1 MRPERNSGLLP
12 GRRFRAPPPI
22 PATGRS
28 RLTHPPRSWPSGRRR
43 AGGEALFPGLLCR
56 PQASGTY
63 TRNSFSAKAIFSC
76 DLSNLGR
83 ARLRC
88 RSGDRLLKSHLG
100 YSAHYPFSLM
110 PDPTKRM
117 DRAEIA
123 RRVERA
129 EKLLQKGKT
138 VDALDEYMQ
147 VLGEDLQNDNVRQ
160 MAADLC
166 LSLQRTPE
174 AVRLLGELFERQ
186 LEAGENTRASLTYKK
201 LARYATPTSV
211 QRLHFGQILETSN
224 RKLALE
230 TYESALED
238 LTKNG
243 RPQDCVL
250 VLQRLVALEPSEQ
263 NFLRLGELCSQAG
276 DKQEAAIAFLK
287 LAEMTE
293 ASGADA
299 AQWYERA
306 YTEDSADTRIALG
319 YGKSL
324 VAQGQVGAAIFV
336 LEPLAKADGA
346 ALEVLE
352 SYAKALLSA
361 NRLSDAEPLVWQLFQ
376 KNPSRLQEVANLIGL
391 LVEAQQD
398 AEAVALARKLEQ
410 FQRSR
415 GERRSFVAMM
425 QEVTGQHRSS
435 PEFLEFMSELFNA
448 SNREGDYSQTL
459 LKLFDLHCGMGNY
472 PKAAECLDR
481 AADVDAYEPGHQKR
495 LEILRGKIDENR
507 FKVIASRFT
516 SMAKPA
522 EPAKT
527 EGPTL
532 GAAALQDL
540 MLQAEILVQYGMRS
554 KAIERLQRIQEL
566 FPREEERNQDLQ
578 QLYLAA
584 GLNPQHAEVAPAHST
599 ASKPAAKPSP
609 APPVSTQMQPPAD
622 SADVNSFTKVAE
634 ITRKLYRQTNADAVM
649 STAVNEI
656 GAQWKLSRCIVAMR
670 KPGMVPNGN
679 KEYLG
684 ENVKSGETRT
694 LSKLVIA
701 VQDIV
706 ISLGTLTITD
716 APAAPELHE
725 IREEV
730 AELGITSLLALPL
743 SDGQDQMGVLL
754 LIQNT
759 ARGWHSGDI
768 IVLKTIGE
776 QIVIALNNAGLRRLV
791 KSLSVTD
798 EQSGLLKR
806 ASYLDLL
813 MAETRRALQQSTPV
827 TVALMQFGKSSAM
840 AKEHGEKAVEAA
852 MQKIGQLFAA
862 NIRQNDLAFRYEMTT
877 IALVLGETQEKE
889 ALMAVEKLRKL
900 LAEVKLSD
908 EILPFSAGL
917 AEAVVRQQFDPADIV
932 TEVINRADMALDTAV
947 SQGMGRIVSLAP
959 SVAAAA
965 VA

>member
-1 MRPERNSGLLP
+1 MRPERNSGSLP

-88 RSGDRLLKSHLG
+88 RSGDRLLKSHRG

-147 VLGEDLQNDNVRQ
+147 VLGEDPQNDNVRQ

-376 KNPSRLQEVANLIGL
+376 KNPWRLQEVANLIGL
-391 LVEAQQD
+391 LVDAQQD

-415 GERRSFVAMM
+415 GERRAFVAMM
-425 QEVTGQHRSS
+425 QEVVAQHRSS
-435 PEFLEFMSELFNA
+435 PDFLEFMSELFNA

-522 EPAKT
+522 EPVKT

-566 FPREEERNQDLQ
+566 FPGEEERNQDLQ

-584 GLNPQHAEVAPAHST
+584 GMNPRRPDAVPAPST
-599 ASKPAAKPSP
+599 PAKPAAKAPST
-609 APPVSTQMQPPAD
+609 APPVSGQTQPSAE

-649 STAVNEI
+649 STAVNES
-656 GAQWKLSRCIVAMR
+656 GEQWKLSRCIIAMR
-670 KPGMVPNGN
+670 KPGMAPSAI
-679 KEYLG
+679 KECLYEG
-684 ENVKSGETRT
+684 GKRAETKT
-694 LSKLVIA
+694 LNQMVTF

-706 ISLGTLTITD
+706 VSLGTLSITH
-716 APAAPELHE
+716 AATAPELEE
-725 IREEV
+725 IREVV
-730 AELGITSLLALPL
+730 AELGIASLLALPL
-743 SDGQDQMGVLL
+743 SDGEDQTGVLL
-754 LIQNT
+754 LVQST
-759 ARGWHSGDI
+759 VRSWHSGDI
-768 IVLKTIGE
+768 VVLKTISE

-798 EQSGLLKR
+798 EKSGLLKR

-827 TVALMQFGKSSAM
+827 TVALMQFGKSPAM
-840 AKEHGEKAVEAA
+840 VKEHGEKTVEAA
-852 MQKIGQLFAA
+852 MQKIGQIFAA

-877 IALVLGETQEKE
+877 IALVLGETGEKE

-900 LAEVKLSD
+900 L
-908 EILPFSAGL
+908 
-917 AEAVVRQQFDPADIV
+917 R
-932 TEVINRADMALDTAV
+932 T
-947 SQGMGRIVSLAP
+947 
-959 SVAAAA
+959 
-965 VA
+965 

>member
-1 MRPERNSGLLP
+1 
-12 GRRFRAPPPI
+12 
-22 PATGRS
+22 
-28 RLTHPPRSWPSGRRR
+28 
-43 AGGEALFPGLLCR
+43 
-56 PQASGTY
+56 
-63 TRNSFSAKAIFSC
+63 
-76 DLSNLGR
+76 
-83 ARLRC
+83 
-88 RSGDRLLKSHLG
+88 
-100 YSAHYPFSLM
+100 
-110 PDPTKRM
+110 M

-147 VLGEDLQNDNVRQ
+147 VLAEDPQNDNVRQ
-160 MAADLC
+160 MAADLY

-174 AVRLLGELFERQ
+174 AAKLLGELFERQ
-186 LEAGENTRASLTYKK
+186 VEAGENTRASLTYKK
-201 LARYATPTSV
+201 LARYITPTSI
-211 QRLHFGQILETSN
+211 QRVRFGQILETSN

-243 RPQDCVL
+243 RPQDCVV
-250 VLQRLVALEPSEQ
+250 VLKRMVALDPGEK
-263 NFLRLGELCSQAG
+263 NFLKLGEISSKAG
-276 DKQEAAIAFLK
+276 DKQGAAAAFLK

-293 ASGADA
+293 ASGGNA
-299 AQWYERA
+299 AQWFERA
-306 YTEDSADTRIALG
+306 YTEDPSDMTIALG
-319 YGKSL
+319 YAKSL
-324 VAQGQVGAAIFV
+324 IAQGQVGAAIFV
-336 LEPLAKADGA
+336 LEPLAKGEGA
-346 ALEVLE
+346 TLETRE
-352 SYAKALLSA
+352 SYVKALLSA
-361 NRLSDAEPLVWQLFQ
+361 NRLNDAEPLVWQLFQ
-376 KNPSRLQEVANLIGL
+376 QNPSRQQQVVDLIGL
-391 LVEAQQD
+391 LVDAQQD
-398 AEAVALARKLEQ
+398 ADAVALARKLEQ
-410 FQRSR
+410 FQRNR
-415 GERRSFVAMM
+415 GDRRAFVAMM
-425 QEVTGQHRSS
+425 QDVAAKHRSS
-435 PEFLEFMSELFNA
+435 PDLLEFMSELFNA
-448 SNREGDYSQTL
+448 SNREGDYCQTL

-472 PKAAECLDR
+472 AKAAECLDR

-495 LEILRGKIDENR
+495 LEMLRGKIDENR
-507 FKVIASRFT
+507 FRVIASRFT
-516 SMAKPA
+516 SMAKVA

-527 EGPTL
+527 GPTL

-584 GLNPQHAEVAPAHST
+584 GMNPHYADSPPLAPAPSS
-599 ASKPAAKPSP
+599 AGSKPPATAPP
-609 APPVSTQMQPPAD
+609 APRAQASD

-670 KPGMVPNGN
+670 KPGMVPNGL

-684 ENVKSGETRT
+684 ENMKSGEPKT

-725 IREEV
+725 IREVV

-813 MAETRRALQQSTPV
+813 MAETRRAVQQSTPV

-889 ALMAVEKLRKL
+889 ALLAVEKLRKL

-947 SQGMGRIVSLAP
+947 GQGMGRIVSLAP
-959 SVAAAA
+959 SIAAAA